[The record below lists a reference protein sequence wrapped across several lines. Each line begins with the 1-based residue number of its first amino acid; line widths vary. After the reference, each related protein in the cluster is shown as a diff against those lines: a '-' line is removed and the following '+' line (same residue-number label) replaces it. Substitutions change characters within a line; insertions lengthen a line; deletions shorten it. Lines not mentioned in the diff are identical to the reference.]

1 MTGPYSFFDPVTGRF
16 HGMVFSGPQIDT
28 HPLVEEGFRV
38 YLGSVDHL
46 RYRVTEATRASEAP
60 QLEEFVPPAPA
71 GDEYTAW
78 QWDAYAWRWRATRTL
93 AGHKRDQLQGVNN
106 LIAEQEARRTR
117 PASEAAMAL
126 ASGQPVPQ
134 AALVPLQQTE
144 AALQQLRAVRQ
155 AIELASSQAE
165 LDAITWP

>member
-1 MTGPYSFFDPVTGRF
+1 
-16 HGMVFSGPQIDT
+16 
-28 HPLVEEGFRV
+28 
-38 YLGSVDHL
+38 
-46 RYRVTEATRASEAP
+46 
-60 QLEEFVPPAPA
+60 
-71 GDEYTAW
+71 
-78 QWDAYAWRWRATRTL
+78 
-93 AGHKRDQLQGVNN
+93 
-106 LIAEQEARRTR
+106 R